1 MDGTH
6 GFKPDGGALNRQDTT
21 RRPAAGIIRGNWG
34 LALAWLTLP
43 LLLSGCGSARGPL
56 VRTEV
61 LPYTEEQ
68 AAARQEAQGARYR
81 IRAGDMLRVAFK
93 YDEELNQDRVVV
105 LPDGYIT
112 LSGLDTS
119 VPVAGLTINEV
130 DDHLTSI
137 FAEDMRDPV
146 ISVAVTELAALEVY
160 VLGDVNRPGLYK
172 VPQNGVG
179 VLQTIALAGG
189 FTDDAKT
196 SQTVIMRV
204 GEDGFYTRIIDL
216 SNIAEAGIQDL
227 ALLDVQPY
235 DIVYVPRSTLGDV
248 SYLSKAVFGSLSS
261 VTGIF
266 WDVYAILNL
275 DKIDRIVR

>member
-1 MDGTH
+1 M
-6 GFKPDGGALNRQDTT
+6 NRQDTT
-21 RRPAAGIIRGNWG
+21 RRPAAGSIRGSRG
-34 LALAWLTLP
+34 LALVWLALTAVLA
-43 LLLSGCGSARGPL
+43 GCGSSGGPL

-68 AAARQEAQGARYR
+68 AAARQEALGARYR

-93 YDEELNQDRVVV
+93 YDEELDQDRVVV

-112 LSGLDTS
+112 LAGLDAS
-119 VPVAGLTINEV
+119 VPVEGMTVTEV
-130 DDHLTSI
+130 DDYLTSK
-137 FAEDMRDPV
+137 FAKDLRDPV

-172 VPQNGVG
+172 LPPNGAG

-204 GEDGFYTRIIDL
+204 GEDGFHTRIIDL

-227 ALLDVQPY
+227 ALLDVRPY
-235 DIVYVPRSTLGDV
+235 DIVYVPRSTLGDIT
-248 SYLSKAVFGSLSS
+248 YLSKAVFGSLSS